1 MANAGHAAGGTSK
14 KGKFGE
20 FCLWD
25 SGMVV

>member
-1 MANAGHAAGGTSK
+1 MANAGRAAGGTSK